1 MAPVVPSLMGE
12 RTITPSTLAGYD
24 LLPPKD
30 AVALA
35 RAARAYQN
43 AVWIADAEPN
53 LAWLLLVS
61 ALDTA
66 ATHWRISAGSPVDV
80 LRAVRP
86 DWATLLE
93 TGGSALLENM
103 AAQLLPLLGSTRR
116 FRDFVLEHLP
126 DPPPDRPAE
135 AWARLDWEKGKM
147 RKTIDRVY
155 DLRSHALHGS
165 KPFPYPMCEPPQGGI
180 KPAAEIPPGLATA
193 AQDGIWRSEDTPL
206 LLHTFEYIARGAL
219 LRWRDGMIAR
229 ARGKTPDQSN
239 DKAIGDKVD
248 PPDDPPTSAGS

>member
-1 MAPVVPSLMGE
+1 VPSLTGE
-12 RTITPSTLAGYD
+12 RTITPSTLAGYN
-24 LLPPKD
+24 LLPPDD

-43 AVWIADAEPN
+43 AVWIADGEPN

-61 ALDTA
+61 ALETA
-66 ATHWRISAGSPVDV
+66 ATHWRTSEGSPVDV

-86 DWATLLE
+86 DWATQLE
-93 TGGSALLENM
+93 TGGGALLERM
-103 AAQLLPLLGSTRR
+103 ATELVPLLGATRR

-126 DPPPDRPAE
+126 DPPPERPE
-135 AWARLDWEKGKM
+135 AWARLDWDKAKM

-155 DLRSHALHGS
+155 ALRSDALHGG
-165 KPFPYPMCEPPQGGI
+165 KPFPFPMCVPPEQGFT
-180 KPAAEIPPGLATA
+180 PAVEIPLGLGTA
-193 AQDGIWRSEDTPL
+193 AQDAVWMIKDTPL

-229 ARGKTPDQSN
+229 AREKALDLSN
-239 DKAIGDKVD
+239 DAGSDDKAG
-248 PPDDPPTSAGS
+248 PPDSPPTSAGS